1 MASSNEIPLKQGPLN
16 GITVLDFSRV
26 LAGPYCTMVLA
37 DLGARVIKV
46 EKIGT
51 GDDTR
56 AFGPFVEE
64 ESAYFSCF
72 NRRKESIVLDIKSPR
87 DRELLERLLDTSDV
101 LVENFRPGVMDRLG
115 YGPDRLAKTHPHLI
129 YASISGFGHSGPYGD
144 LPGYDMVVQAMG
156 GIMSLTG
163 WPDGEPARVGTSF
176 GDLGA
181 ALFAA
186 VGIVSSLYS
195 RTKDA
200 QGTRVDIGMLD
211 CQAALMETALAR
223 YDVEGIVPGRTG
235 DSHPSLAPFES
246 FRAKDEKIV
255 IATGNDTLFMLM
267 ADALGA
273 PGLALDPRFITNNL
287 RCQNRPEMVVEIET
301 ILSQHSVEHWINA
314 LNDVGVP
321 CSPINTI
328 DKLLDHPQLLSRNMI
343 VQVQGQKGKPFKT
356 AGNPIKLTGHEE
368 IDVNVPMTAP
378 GLGQHREALLAE
390 LMASSGSYDLPACKD
405 SVSEK
410 ESLSGDARA
419 EPRVVPVSLDR
430 KKT

>member
-1 MASSNEIPLKQGPLN
+1 MVSANELEPKKGPLD
-16 GITVLDFSRV
+16 GVTVLDFSRV

-56 AFGPFVEE
+56 EFGPFVEN
-64 ESAYFSCF
+64 ESAYFCCF

-87 DRELLERLLDTSDV
+87 DRELLERLLDESDV

-115 YGPDRLAKTHPHLI
+115 YGPERLAKTHPHLI
-129 YASISGFGHSGPYGD
+129 YASISGFGHSGPFSE

-163 WPDGEPARVGTSF
+163 WPDEEPARVGTSF

-186 VGIVSSLYS
+186 VGIVASLYS
-195 RTKDA
+195 RSKDA

-223 YDVEGIVPGRTG
+223 YDVEGIVPNRTG

-246 FRAKDEKIV
+246 FRAKDGKIV
-255 IATGNDTLFMLM
+255 IAAGNDTLFMLM
-267 ADALGA
+267 AEAIGA
-273 PGLALDPRFITNNL
+273 PELALDTRFMTNDL
-287 RCQNRPEMVVEIET
+287 RCRNRPELVVEMER
-301 ILSQHSVEHWINA
+301 ILSTQNVQHWIDA
-314 LNDVGVP
+314 LNEEGVP

-328 DKLLDHPQLLSRNMI
+328 DKLFEHPQLKARNMI
-343 VQVQGQKGKPFKT
+343 VQVQGEAAKPFKT
-356 AGNPIKLTGHEE
+356 AGNPIKMTGRVE
-368 IDVNVPMTAP
+368 IDTEIPLNAP
-378 GLGQHREALLAE
+378 GLGQHREAILAE
-390 LMASSGSYDLPACKD
+390 LMSDKGSYDLP
-405 SVSEK
+405 
-410 ESLSGDARA
+410 SGAGGASSTSRQSDTATA
-419 EPRVVPVSLDR
+419 PKAAPEAA
-430 KKT
+430 

>member
-1 MASSNEIPLKQGPLN
+1 MASNDDIPLKKGPLN
-16 GITVLDFSRV
+16 GVTVLDFSRV

-46 EKIGT
+46 EKIGS

-56 AFGPFVEE
+56 EFGPFIED
-64 ESAYFSCF
+64 ESAYFTCF
-72 NRRKESIVLDIKSPR
+72 NRRKESIALDIKSPR
-87 DRELLERLLDTSDV
+87 DRALLEQLLDTSDV

-129 YASISGFGHSGPYGD
+129 YASISGFGHSGPFSE

-156 GIMSLTG
+156 GVMSLTG

-181 ALFAA
+181 ALFAV

-211 CQAALMETALAR
+211 CQAALMETALASCDINGVAPTR
-223 YDVEGIVPGRTG
+223 AG
-235 DSHPSLAPFES
+235 DAHPALAPFES
-246 FRAKDEKIV
+246 FRAADDKII
-255 IATGNDTLFMLM
+255 IAAGNDTLFLLM
-267 ADALGA
+267 AETIGDTA
-273 PGLALDPRFITNNL
+273 LALDPRFASNPL
-287 RCQNRPEMVVEIET
+287 RVQNRPELVIEIEKL
-301 ILSQHSVEHWINA
+301 LSKKPVQHWINV
-314 LNDVGVP
+314 LNEAGVP

-328 DKLLDHPQLLSRNMI
+328 DKILDHPQLLSRNMI
-343 VQVQGQKGKPFKT
+343 VKVQGPNGKPFKT

-368 IDVNVPMTAP
+368 IDTDVAMHAP
-378 GLGQHREALLAE
+378 GLSQHRESVLAE
-390 LMASSGSYDLPACKD
+390 LMAGRGSYDQPATKH
-405 SVSEK
+405 K
-410 ESLSGDARA
+410 NADAKSTSNA
-419 EPRVVPVSLDR
+419 PRRNSSAA
-430 KKT
+430 